1 LPETSSTTRSKPQQH
16 SYILGINAYDHDVS
30 VCLLRDGEIA
40 YAIEKERIT
49 RQKHASGFFQEAVD
63 YCLKAEGI
71 TLDDVDLVVRNCY
84 VLPVD
89 ELEVRMVYQGDMN
102 VRERDHAMKSPLYL
116 PKSNKVMTV
125 SHHLAHAY
133 SAFAVCPFEEGVVMV
148 VDGVGSYSSDIKE
161 PGQLTEGVNPLARES
176 ESYYKFKGSALE
188 TLKKVW
194 LQPCRGLLSDE
205 FFNMDGLGALYSRV
219 SSYIFADWNK
229 CGEVMGLAPY
239 GRPDSFRRLLAL
251 KDGELQFP
259 EWDAEFNQPW
269 MPDGKNKWEASPSMK
284 HWEDMAWQ
292 VQHDS
297 EEVLIERARWLRET
311 TGAKNLCLAGGV
323 ALNCVANGRIVREA
337 GFDNVWIQPAAGDN
351 GIAIGC
357 AYYGRLVLQKK
368 PRTFVMKEATLG
380 VTYAEDVVRRAGNPL
395 LVTRKT
401 FDGPGQS
408 ICREAA
414 KLLSEGN
421 VFGWFQGRSEFGPR
435 ALGNRS
441 ILGDPRRPEMK
452 DKLNKRVKF
461 RQAFRP
467 FAPIVPYERAK
478 DIFIGEDESP
488 FMLRAKQVRPEWKD
502 RIPAIVHVDGTARVQ
517 TVRREQN
524 ERMYD
529 LLMEFDKLTGVPVL
543 VNTSFNI
550 KGEPIVETPQDAM
563 NCFIH
568 TGIDYLA
575 LHDTLV
581 SKNALY
587 KVLAP
592 FIKVYY
598 ESMVRSRVETD

>member
-1 LPETSSTTRSKPQQH
+1 MPKNHT
-16 SYILGINAYDHDVS
+16 YVLGINAYDHDVS
-30 VCLLRDGEIA
+30 ACLLRDGEIA

-49 RQKHASGFFQEAVD
+49 RQKHAGGFFQEVVD
-63 YCLKAEGI
+63 YCLQAEGI

-84 VLPVD
+84 VLPVED
-89 ELEVRMVYQGDMN
+89 LEVRMIYQGDMID
-102 VRERDHAMKSPLYL
+102 RERAQATKSPLYL

-133 SAFAVCPFEEGVVMV
+133 SAFAVCPFDEGVVMV

-176 ESYYKFKGSALE
+176 ESYYKFKGSKLE

-205 FFNMDGLGALYSRV
+205 FFHMEGLGALYSRV
-219 SSYIFADWNK
+219 SCYIFADWNK

-239 GRPDSFRRLLAL
+239 GRPNSFRPLLEL
-251 KDGELQFP
+251 KDGKLRVP
-259 EWDAEFNQPW
+259 EWDVEFNRPLT
-269 MPDGKNKWEASPSMK
+269 PGDDKKWEASPAMK
-284 HWEDMAWQ
+284 HWEDVAWR
-292 VQHDS
+292 VQDDT
-297 EEVLIERARWLRET
+297 EKVLIERARWLRET
-311 TGAKNLCLAGGV
+311 TGAKNLCIAGGV
-323 ALNCVANGRIVREA
+323 ALNCVANGCIVREA

-357 AYYGRLVLQKK
+357 AYYGHLAIQKRT
-368 PRTFVMKEATLG
+368 RTFVMKHALLG
-380 VTYAEDVVRRAGNPL
+380 VDYKDNDVRNAANRL
-395 LVTRKT
+395 LLSRKT
-401 FDGPGQS
+401 FNGPGRS
-408 ICREAA
+408 ICSETA

-421 VFGWFQGRSEFGPR
+421 VFGWFQGGSEFGPR

-441 ILGDPRRPEMK
+441 ILADPRRAEMK

-467 FAPIVPYERAK
+467 FAPIVRYERAK
-478 DIFIGEDESP
+478 DIFVGEDESP
-488 FMLRAKQVRPEWKD
+488 FMLRAKHVRAEWKD

-517 TVRREQN
+517 TVRREHN

-529 LLMEFDKLTGVPVL
+529 LLTEFEKLTGVPLL

-550 KGEPIVETPQDAM
+550 KGEPIVETPRDAV
-563 NCFIH
+563 NCFLY

-575 LHDTLV
+575 LHDMLV
-581 SKNALY
+581 SKNVLY
-587 KVLAP
+587 KIFSP
-592 FIKVYY
+592 FVKVYH
-598 ESMVRSRVETD
+598 EAMVRPRDATD

>member
-1 LPETSSTTRSKPQQH
+1 MPKNH
-16 SYILGINAYDHDVS
+16 SYVLGINAYDHDVS
-30 VCLLRDGEIA
+30 ACLLRDGEIA
-40 YAIEKERIT
+40 CAIEKERIT
-49 RQKHASGFFQEAVD
+49 RKKHAGGFFQEVVD
-63 YCLKAEGI
+63 YCLNAEGI
-71 TLDDVDLVVRNCY
+71 TLDDIDLVVRNCY
-84 VLPVD
+84 VLPVE
-89 ELEVRMVYQGDMN
+89 ELETRLIYQGDISD
-102 VRERDHAMKSPLYL
+102 REREQVTKSALFRPQ
-116 PKSNKVMTV
+116 SNKVMTV

-133 SAFAVCPFEEGVVMV
+133 SAFAVCPFEEGAIMV

-161 PGQLTEGVNPLARES
+161 PGQLTDGVNPLARES
-176 ESYYKFKGSALE
+176 ESCYSFKGSNLK

-219 SSYIFADWNK
+219 ASYIFADWNK

-239 GRPDSFRRLLAL
+239 GRPDSFRPLLKL
-251 KDGELQFP
+251 NGGELEVP
-259 EWDAEFNQPW
+259 EWDADFNQPW
-269 MPDGKNKWEASPSMK
+269 MPDGVKKWEASPSMR
-284 HWEDMAWQ
+284 HWEDMAWR
-292 VQHDS
+292 VQRDS
-297 EEVLIERARWLRET
+297 EEVLLARARWLRET

-323 ALNCVANGRIVREA
+323 ALNCVANGRIVRET

-357 AYYGRLVLQKK
+357 AYYGHVAVQKK
-368 PRTFVMKEATLG
+368 PRTFVMKSATLG
-380 VTYAEDVVRRAGNPL
+380 IEYPDEVTLHVGNPL
-395 LVTRKT
+395 LVSRKT
-401 FDGPGQS
+401 FNGPGES
-408 ICREAA
+408 ICRAAA
-414 KLLSEGN
+414 KLLAEGN

-435 ALGNRS
+435 ALGHRS

-452 DKLNKRVKF
+452 DILNKRVKF

-467 FAPIVPYERAK
+467 FAPIVPFERAN

-488 FMLRAKQVRPEWKD
+488 FMLRAKHVRPEWKD

-517 TVRREQN
+517 TVRREHN
-524 ERMYD
+524 ERIYD
-529 LLMEFDKLTGVPVL
+529 LLMEFEKLTGVPVL

-563 NCFIH
+563 NCFVY

-581 SKNALY
+581 AKTALY
-587 KVLAP
+587 KILAP

-598 ESMVRSRVETD
+598 ESMMRSRDEAD

>member
-1 LPETSSTTRSKPQQH
+1 MPGSASTTNPMPKNH
-16 SYILGINAYDHDVS
+16 TYILGINAYDHDVS
-30 VCLLRDGEIA
+30 ACLLRDGEIA
-40 YAIEKERIT
+40 YGIEKERIT
-49 RQKHASGFFQEAVD
+49 REKHASGFFQEVVD
-63 YCLKAEGI
+63 YCLRAEGI
-71 TLDDVDLVVRNCY
+71 TLDDVDLVIRNCY

-89 ELEVRMVYQGDMN
+89 DLETRLIYQGDMDDE
-102 VRERDHAMKSPLYL
+102 ERAQAAKSPIFLS
-116 PKSNKVMTV
+116 KSNKVMTV

-133 SAFAVCPFEEGVVMV
+133 SAFAVCPFDEGVVMI
-148 VDGVGSYSSDIKE
+148 VDGVGNYSSDIKE
-161 PGQLTEGVNPLARES
+161 PGQLTKGVNPLARES
-176 ESYYKFKGSALE
+176 ESYYKFKGAQIE

-239 GRPDSFRRLLAL
+239 GRPNNFRQLI
-251 KDGELQFP
+251 KINNGELIIP
-259 EWDAEFNQPW
+259 EWTAEFNQPW
-269 MPDGKNKWEASPSMK
+269 MPNGERNWDASPSMT
-284 HWEDMAWQ
+284 HWEDMAWRIP
-292 VQHDS
+292 HDT
-297 EEVLIERARWLRET
+297 EEVLLERARWLRET
-311 TGAKNLCLAGGV
+311 TGAKNLCIAGGV

-357 AYYGRLVLQKK
+357 AYYGHLAIQKK
-368 PRTFVMKEATLG
+368 PRTFTMKLATLG
-380 VTYAEDVVRRAGNPL
+380 AEYTDDKARKAGNRL
-395 LVTRKT
+395 LLNRKS
-401 FDGPGQS
+401 FKGSGQS
-408 ICREAA
+408 ICRETA

-441 ILGDPRRPEMK
+441 ILADPRRADMK
-452 DKLNKRVKF
+452 DILNKRVKF

-467 FAPIVPYERAK
+467 FAPIVLYERAK
-478 DIFIGEDESP
+478 DIFVGDDESP
-488 FMLRAKQVRPEWKD
+488 FMLRAKHVRPEWKD

-517 TVRREQN
+517 TIRREHN
-524 ERMYD
+524 EPMYD
-529 LLMEFDKLTGVPVL
+529 LLVEFEKLTGVPVL
-543 VNTSFNI
+543 INTSFNI

-563 NCFIH
+563 NCFIY

-581 SKNALY
+581 SKNILY
-587 KVLAP
+587 KILSP

-598 ESMVRSRVETD
+598 ESMARSRDETD